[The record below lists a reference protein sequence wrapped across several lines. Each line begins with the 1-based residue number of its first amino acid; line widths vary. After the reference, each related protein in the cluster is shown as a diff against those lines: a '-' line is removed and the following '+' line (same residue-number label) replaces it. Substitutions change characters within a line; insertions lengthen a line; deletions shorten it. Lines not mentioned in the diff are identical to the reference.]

1 MSPIG
6 AALRVCLALVLIA
19 ASLPMVVAGGLEGAI
34 LGAVFQ
40 AMGIVILVLTSGHAR

>member
-1 MSPIG
+1 VSPIG

-40 AMGIVILVLTSGHAR
+40 ALGIAVLVLTSAHVR